1 VVAGCDKPGRI
12 AVLGAGSWGTALA
25 IHLARKGKSV
35 ALWGHAPAH
44 LAELSRARSNERF
57 LPGAAFPDTLT
68 PMSALAEA
76 LQDAHGVLV
85 AVPSHALR
93 AVLKEASKHCQR
105 GIPWLIATK
114 GFEHG
119 SGKLVHEVVPESVG
133 PAVAFGILSGPT
145 FAGEVAKRLPTA
157 ATVAAPD
164 LPQAEMLAG
173 WIRDEQFRIYTS
185 TDLVGVELG
194 GASKNVFAIAAGI
207 SDGLGFGANARAALI
222 TRALAEMMR
231 LGERCGGHRETF
243 MGLAGV
249 GDLILTCT
257 DNQSR
262 NRRLGLA
269 LGRGQT
275 LAEAVEE
282 IGQVVEGVGT
292 ARELSVRARDCG
304 IDMPI
309 VAQVHAVLFD
319 GVAPSAA
326 VKHLLQREP
335 KTEII

>member
-1 VVAGCDKPGRI
+1 MAVGRDKPERV

-25 IHLARKGKSV
+25 IHLARKGSHV
-35 ALWGHAPAH
+35 ALWGHEPTH
-44 LAELSRARSNERF
+44 LAELSRARCNERF
-57 LPGAAFPDTLT
+57 LPGVAFPTTLT
-68 PMSALAEA
+68 PMANLAEA
-76 LQDAHGVLV
+76 LKDVHAVLV

-93 AVLKEASKHCQR
+93 AVLTQTSKHCHP
-105 GIPWLIATK
+105 GISWLFATK

-119 SGKLVHEVVPESVG
+119 SGKLVHEVVLESLG
-133 PAVAFGILSGPT
+133 PAAAFGILSGPT

-157 ATVAAPD
+157 ATVAATEPSR
-164 LPQAEMLAG
+164 AETLAA

-185 TDLVGVELG
+185 TDVVGVELG

-269 LGRGQT
+269 LGRGVT
-275 LAEAVEE
+275 LADAVQE

-292 ARELSVRARDCG
+292 ARELVVRARECG

-326 VKHLLQREP
+326 VKYLLQREP

>member
-1 VVAGCDKPGRI
+1 MTSGDKSMRI

-25 IHLARKGKSV
+25 IHLARKDKSTT
-35 ALWGHAPAH
+35 LWGHAPGH
-44 LAELSRARSNERF
+44 LAELERDRRNERY
-57 LPGAAFPDTLT
+57 LPGIAFPDNLT
-68 PMSALAEA
+68 PTPDLRAALMDVQGA
-76 LQDAHGVLV
+76 VV

-93 AVLKEASKHCQR
+93 RVLDDASRCVQES
-105 GIPWLIATK
+105 IPWLIATK
-114 GFEHG
+114 GFEQG
-119 SGKLVHEVVPESVG
+119 SGKLVDEVVAETLGSK
-133 PAVAFGILSGPT
+133 AAFGILSGPT
-145 FAGEVAKRLPTA
+145 FAGEIARRMPAAVTA
-157 ATVAAPD
+157 AAAK
-164 LPQAEMLAG
+164 LSLAEQLAS
-173 WIRDEQFRIYTS
+173 WVRDEQCRVYTS
-185 TDLVGVELG
+185 TDVVGVELG

-231 LGERCGGHRETF
+231 LGERCGGQRETF

-269 LGRGQT
+269 LGCGRS
-275 LAEAVEE
+275 LADAMDE

-292 ARELSVRARDCG
+292 ARELNVRAKDYG

-309 VAQVHAVLFD
+309 VAQVHAVLYD
-319 GVAPSAA
+319 NLSPRDA
-326 VKHLLQREP
+326 VKYLLQREP
-335 KTEII
+335 KTEHF